1 MEGYK
6 MKAFLLAA
14 LLLYPPGPVLSES
27 KPVEMIEKVEEDNQ
41 AFDIQILKDG
51 NPIEELTGYDA
62 TQVQVNKKNVDSEFV
77 EIYFDQTLQNVQW
90 ESDSLD
96 LQVPVGTKVLR
107 VVVHNKQGDIQEK
120 RVCFNWLKKPE
131 LKASVNDGD
140 YILDETVHCHWEI
153 EDPEAYDLVI
163 EDQEGVHKTSV
174 EKQAYDYLCQKTG
187 KVSMYLQHREYPN
200 LRSNSIHFTYTNE
213 ALQGHIEKTEDGRIL
228 GVADSSYVD
237 SGSLTVEKEGLTY
250 TSGLSE
256 PILIPIEEQEEC
268 TIHAV
273 LNITDLFGRHFQTEE
288 MYRIDRKAPMLQ
300 LFVNGTQVNA
310 AQIST
315 SSLKTFSYQSDE
327 PAQIDVMYLLNG
339 LQIPVYSMKDVFE
352 SLKPQDVLTTVFTLK
367 DEAGNVSTTT
377 YEWIKPAILE
387 TKRKTNQEQF
397 EKTALIQTFNA
408 SDQLVQYHVWSFD
421 GENHLQFQQ
430 KKKALQSP
438 KQNEIRIYVFNE
450 KNHKKARILFKSNL
464 EKLQYAWIEI
474 NGKKISKKQLKTD
487 KLGNLYYETTLK
499 NKRTTIHAQIHMKDG
514 SVKRLNRTIIQKQAF
529 VDDSMF
535 SKIKHILTQILMQFN
550 HD

>member
-1 MEGYK
+1 

-237 SGSLTVEKEGLTY
+237 SGSLTVEKDGLTY
-250 TSGLSE
+250 TAGLSE
-256 PILIPIEEQEEC
+256 PVLIPIEEQEEC

-430 KKKALQSP
+430 KKKSFA
-438 KQNEIRIYVFNE
+438 VT
-450 KNHKKARILFKSNL
+450 
-464 EKLQYAWIEI
+464 
-474 NGKKISKKQLKTD
+474 KT
-487 KLGNLYYETTLK
+487 K
-499 NKRTTIHAQIHMKDG
+499 
-514 SVKRLNRTIIQKQAF
+514 
-529 VDDSMF
+529 
-535 SKIKHILTQILMQFN
+535 
-550 HD
+550 